1 ALEGAIDAV
10 ASQTGVTAEVVRATT
25 SARYVRYTIEST
37 HSGTN
42 ELDISQLQI
51 FDVDGFILNRSG
63 WTATSSSTTGDASH
77 VVGGSSTQFI
87 TGAAE
92 PLPITLTVDM
102 GVEQIVSMSRFQQT
116 DGTRRIKDLLI
127 ETSTDGS
134 TWRTAFSGD
143 VEDTQWATNAFD
155 EVRIVLSSE
164 APIVLEGAAVEDGFR
179 DAGARGTLASTPL
192 DLEVLDLALTELSGQ
207 LASVGAQLSGTERL
221 ASHLSQG
228 SDTLQAA
235 RARVEETDYTQESR
249 RFARSRILQSLALG
263 YRAQA
268 FEGLARIVD
277 ELL

>member
-1 ALEGAIDAV
+1 
-10 ASQTGVTAEVVRATT
+10 
-25 SARYVRYTIEST
+25 
-37 HSGTN
+37 
-42 ELDISQLQI
+42 
-51 FDVDGFILNRSG
+51 
-63 WTATSSSTTGDASH
+63 
-77 VVGGSSTQFI
+77 
-87 TGAAE
+87 
-92 PLPITLTVDM
+92 
-102 GVEQIVSMSRFQQT
+102 
-116 DGTRRIKDLLI
+116 
-127 ETSTDGS
+127 
-134 TWRTAFSGD
+134 
-143 VEDTQWATNAFD
+143 
-155 EVRIVLSSE
+155 
-164 APIVLEGAAVEDGFR
+164 R